1 MVDKKLANAHQRLL
15 EEIEDEARATDS
27 WTGRPRFSERVMAAM
42 AKVRRHEFLPS
53 ADSPCAY
60 LNRPLPIGHGQTISQ
75 PYIVA
80 AMTDFLDL
88 KKNHRVLE
96 IGTGCGY
103 QAAVLAEVAE
113 RVYSIETIE
122 KLAASARQR
131 LQRLGYGNIEVKT
144 GDGHEGWIEEAPF
157 DAVIV
162 TAAPERI
169 PQALVEQLKPGGRMV
184 IPIGRVDE
192 PQTLY
197 CGIKDETGNLKTTK
211 TLPVAFVPMVRRAKK
226 RKLWN

>member
-1 MVDKKLANAHQRLL
+1 MVDKKLSNAHQRLL
-15 EEIEDEARATDS
+15 KEIEDEARATDQ
-27 WTGRPRFSERVMAAM
+27 WTGRARFSEQVMAAM

-60 LNRPLPIGHGQTISQ
+60 VNRPFPIGYGQTISQ

-88 KKNHRVLE
+88 EKNHRVLE

-103 QAAVLAEVAE
+103 QAAILAEVAA
-113 RVYSIETIE
+113 RVYTIETIE
-122 KLAASARQR
+122 KLAASAGRR
-131 LQRLGYGNIEVKT
+131 LQQMGYDNIEVKT
-144 GDGHEGWIEEAPF
+144 GDGYEGWVEEAPF

-169 PQALVEQLKPGGRMV
+169 PQTLVEQLKPGGRMV
-184 IPIGRVDE
+184 IPIGRVNAT
-192 PQTLY
+192 QTLY
-197 CGIKDETGNLKTTK
+197 CGLKDETGKLQTTK